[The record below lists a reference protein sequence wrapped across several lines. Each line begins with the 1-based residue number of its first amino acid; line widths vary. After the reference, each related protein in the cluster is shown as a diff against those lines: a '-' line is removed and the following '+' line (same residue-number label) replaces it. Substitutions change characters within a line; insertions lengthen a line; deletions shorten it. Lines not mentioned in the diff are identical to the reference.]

1 MNKETFVTKAAAQQ
15 LNLSANLNMNMLKPE
30 HMELILGGQCI
41 CCAGDAPMDADWDES
56 GIIGYTQE
64 LFCEGCVDHIP
75 AATLLAYGVISQR
88 EYDVLCNPF
97 ADYDEDNDLKRQWL
111 STYPDASTGYD
122 EWLYARMAMSQGKD
136 QQPSAGGQFDGGDD
150 ELPF

>member
-1 MNKETFVTKAAAQQ
+1 MNKVQFITQAAAQQ
-15 LNLSANLNMNMLKPE
+15 LNLSASLNLDMLKAE

-41 CCAGDAPMDADWDES
+41 CCAGNVAMDADYDEL

-75 AATLLAYGVISQR
+75 AAALLAYGVISQK
-88 EYDVLCNPF
+88 EYDNLCNPF
-97 ADYDEDNDLKRQWL
+97 DCYTPMDSNDLRDLIDPVEYQR
-111 STYPDASTGYD
+111 DAMASGRD
-122 EWLYARMAMSQGKD
+122 EL
-136 QQPSAGGQFDGGDD
+136 PGGHGGMWDGGDD